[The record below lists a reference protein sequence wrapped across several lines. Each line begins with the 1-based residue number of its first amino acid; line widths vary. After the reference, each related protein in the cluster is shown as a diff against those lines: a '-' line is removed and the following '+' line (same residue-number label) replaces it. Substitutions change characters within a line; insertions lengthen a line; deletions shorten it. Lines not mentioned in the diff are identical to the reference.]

1 MKSRAQS
8 ISNESVPGTDSLL
21 ASCSFEPGG
30 DLFTVTHPHVASER
44 EDWPVDTR
52 GHCQRSGVGHTAV
65 FHATATATAPWPGA
79 AGLRA
84 AGREDP
90 ALLLGGG
97 LVGDTTNDGSPDT
110 DVLECDRINFV
121 GVLVQDGEVG
131 ELAGLDAA
139 DEMVHLDLMGAAE
152 RDGV

>member
-44 EDWPVDTR
+44 EDWPVDIR
-52 GHCQRSGVGHTAV
+52 GHGQRSGVGHTAV
-65 FHATATATAPWPGA
+65 FHATVTAPWPGA

-97 LVGDTTNDGSPDT
+97 LVGDTTNDRSPDT
-110 DVLECDRINFV
+110 DVLEGDRIDFV

-131 ELAGLDAA
+131 ELACLDAA